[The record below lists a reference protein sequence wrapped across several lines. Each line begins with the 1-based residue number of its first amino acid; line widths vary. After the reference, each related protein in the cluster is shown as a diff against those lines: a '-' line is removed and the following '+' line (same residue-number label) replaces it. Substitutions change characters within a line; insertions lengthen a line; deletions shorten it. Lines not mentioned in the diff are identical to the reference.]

1 MGKDIGFLPGTVEE
15 KLIPRMAAI
24 EDNLEYLFSVRD
36 KNSDARGRGRLMDL
50 MEDGII
56 ELEPLS
62 YIRGRS
68 IPNQFFI
75 VDEAQNLTPLELK
88 TILTRI
94 GKGSKI
100 ILTGDPNQIDHPYLD
115 SRSNGLSFVV
125 ERFKGIPFFAHVTLS
140 KGERSELAETA
151 ANLL

>member
-1 MGKDIGFLPGTVEE
+1 M
-15 KLIPRMAAI
+15 PRMAAI
-24 EDNLEYLFSVRD
+24 EDNLEYLFNVRD
-36 KNSDARGRGRLMDL
+36 KGSEPRGRGRLMDL

-56 ELEPLS
+56 QLEPLA

-68 IPNQFFI
+68 IPDQFII

-88 TILTRI
+88 TILTRV

-115 SRSNGLSFVV
+115 ERSNGLSYVI
-125 ERFKGIPFFAHVTLS
+125 ERFKGTNFFGHVTLS
-140 KGERSELAETA
+140 KGERSELAEIA
-151 ANLL
+151 AKIL